1 MYIKNIAAPA
11 VAIAIA
17 AAGLHGCG
25 TAPQEAQLE
34 QSADQADSIK
44 SKTDTENTTDTA
56 ETDTVEGT
64 TERPTEEST
73 STEEKAAE
81 EKPTEET
88 IPDETPETVS
98 ENTTAEAAPEFDI
111 ESIPEKT
118 MYATQTCNVRSGPS
132 TDYDK
137 VAQLTTNQEV
147 TVNGKVTADNGKFW
161 YVIKTDDN
169 STQMVSGSLLSDS
182 KVSASSNKG
191 TSTGSQSGST
201 ATGGSTTQAPSDCA
215 ESDCSIYDYNFCDF
229 SDCEGWTDC
238 EAYTHCNVDMSGIT
252 AE

>member
-11 VAIAIA
+11 VAIAIM

-25 TAPQEAQLE
+25 TAPQETELE
-34 QSADQADSIK
+34 QSAGQTDSIE
-44 SKTDTENTTDTA
+44 SETDTEDTTDI
-56 ETDTVEGT
+56 
-64 TERPTEEST
+64 
-73 STEEKAAE
+73 AAE
-81 EKPTEET
+81 QPAEEDTSAEEENTEVEQPEET
-88 IPDETPETVS
+88 TPEEAPKTVS
-98 ENTTAEAAPEFDI
+98 ENTAAESEPEFEI
-111 ESIPEKT
+111 EPMDETT

-132 TDYDK
+132 TDYDA

-147 TVNGKVTADNGKFW
+147 TVNGKVTADNGKLW

-182 KVSASSNKG
+182 KVSTSSNKD
-191 TSTGSQSGST
+191 TSTSSQSGST

-215 ESDCSIYDYNFCDF
+215 DDGNAYCDISGLIIPDGVTNISDGVF
-229 SDCEGWTDC
+229 SPADPSTYC
-238 EAYTHCNVDMSGIT
+238 AA